1 MRAYEGTVLITSISD
16 VVTDRPQRYLKQLVG
31 HFSSKLRTESADDFA
46 SASVFF
52 DAGEVALIAGD
63 ASLGLTARSADSD
76 GIERLESVVG
86 SHLVRFGSKDE
97 LVVSWIR
104 SDGTAGTSW
113 VGGSEYSHERGDSAR

>member
-1 MRAYEGTVLITSISD
+1 MITSISD
-16 VVTDRPQRYLKQLVG
+16 VVTDRPQRYLKQLVD
-31 HFSSKLRTESADDFA
+31 HFGSKLRTESADDFA

-63 ASLGLTARSADSD
+63 VSLGLTARSADAD

-86 SHLVRFGSKDE
+86 SHLVRFGNKDE
-97 LVVSWIR
+97 LVVRWIR

-113 VGGSEYSHERGDSAR
+113 TNDSEYSHERGDSAR